1 MVIAMIGQKGI
12 PSRSGGVERH
22 VDFLSRGLASRG
34 HRVIVFGRRWYVGN
48 AQTPAGIEQVFVPSF
63 RTKHLDAI
71 SHSVASLFAA
81 WKFSPDIIHLHGTGI
96 ALVAPLARILHPKS
110 KIIVTFH
117 CMDRLF
123 SKWGLIARL
132 AFHIGEWMACKTAHK
147 TITISQELARYCLD
161 AYDTQ
166 TTFIPHALPMPEP
179 VTNAESV
186 LSKLG
191 LNANGYFLFVG
202 RLLPHKRAHILV
214 DAYAKAREARPDMFA
229 DKPLVIV
236 GGASW
241 TDRYARWLCKMAA
254 GIPGV
259 HIVGEKHGRDLAALQ
274 ANAYAHVFPTSN
286 EGMSLAVIEACQYGR
301 LVIATDIDAN
311 REATGG
317 HFFAVP
323 TLDTEVL
330 ATHLILACAT
340 PAFVRERVAKLA
352 YQHVLKSHNQDDRVD
367 DTLRFYQDAIDGRRD
382 LVSMPSFAT
391 A

>member
-1 MVIAMIGQKGI
+1 MNILMIGQKGL

-22 VDFLSRGLASRG
+22 VDFLARGLASRG

-48 AQTPAGIEQVFVPSF
+48 APTPAGIEQVFTPSIH
-63 RTKHLDAI
+63 TKHLDAI
-71 SHSVASLFAA
+71 THSVTSLFAA
-81 WKFSPDIIHLHGTGI
+81 YKYSPDIIHLHGTGI
-96 ALVAPLARILHPKS
+96 ALVTPLARLMHPRA

-123 SKWGLIARL
+123 SKWGKIARL
-132 AFHIGEWMACKTAHK
+132 SFHIGEWLACKTAHK
-147 TITISQELARYCLD
+147 TITISQELSRYCLD

-166 TTFIPHALPMPEP
+166 TTFIPHALPMPEAP
-179 VTNAESV
+179 ADAAEI
-186 LSKLG
+186 LAKHDLKP
-191 LNANGYFLFVG
+191 NGYFLFVG
-202 RLLPHKRAHILV
+202 RLLPHKRAHALV
-214 DAYAKAREARPDMFA
+214 AAYEKAREARPDLFA

-241 TDRYARWLCKMAA
+241 TDAYAAKLCQLAA
-254 GIPGV
+254 RVEGV
-259 HIVGEKHGRDLAALQ
+259 TMLGEKHGRELAALQ
-274 ANAYAHVFPTSN
+274 SQAFAHVFPTSN
-286 EGMSLAVIEACQYGR
+286 EGMSLAVVEACQYGR

-340 PAFVRERVAKLA
+340 PSFVRERVANSAKA
-352 YQHVLKSHNQDDRVD
+352 HVAAAHDLDARID
-367 DTLRFYQDAIDGRRD
+367 DTLRFYQEAIDGRRE
-382 LVSMPSFAT
+382 LVSMVPEFAW
-391 A
+391 